1 MKEMDSLEQEMR
13 QWQPRKPSD
22 RLARRLFP
30 RADLLNAAHKAPA
43 ATALRRAEFWNWLT
57 PVSACALTV
66 LAAVGSAN
74 YRDKHDVGEGG
85 GVVFAGWI
93 LDPGASNLPQGV
105 LLSEMDENV
114 HWNVF
119 PKLAPP
125 AGTHIGESSAT
136 AGARRAA
143 ATNLNRNF

>member
-1 MKEMDSLEQEMR
+1 MKEMDSLEQDMR
-13 QWQPRKPSD
+13 QWRPRQPSE
-22 RLARRLFP
+22 RLAWRLFG
-30 RADLLNAAHKAPA
+30 RAELAPG
-43 ATALRRAEFWNWLT
+43 TRRRTEFWNWLT
-57 PVSACALTV
+57 PAAACALTV
-66 LAAVGSAN
+66 LVAVGSAN

-85 GVVFAGWI
+85 GVVFAAWI

>member
-1 MKEMDSLEQEMR
+1 MI
-13 QWQPRKPSD
+13 
-22 RLARRLFP
+22 
-30 RADLLNAAHKAPA
+30 
-43 ATALRRAEFWNWLT
+43 
-57 PVSACALTV
+57 
-66 LAAVGSAN
+66 
-74 YRDKHDVGEGG
+74 
-85 GVVFAGWI
+85 FAG
-93 LDPGASNLPQGV
+93 LLVDPGASNLPQTV